1 MPSLLLPRMLSFGQ
15 QKRHA
20 QQPTNDP
27 KTTCRIFVF
36 RHFQAMPGVT
46 WAFTTGSFVGVLRTS
61 CLCFCVCWLLGYLC
75 HFFQTAVISR
85 YFRYLLH
92 VTYIIYIYLTF
103 SLLVASCVGT
113 PIIPWMLY
121 MCFCIFILN
130 MTPMSANM
138 SYMYGI
144 GKWKR
149 PDIFRISEVEQSFL

>member
-1 MPSLLLPRMLSFGQ
+1 MSMFLCLLVIGVFVPFFPDGCYFQIFPLSF
-15 QKRHA
+15 A
-20 QQPTNDP
+20 CD
-27 KTTCRIFVF
+27 I
-36 RHFQAMPGVT
+36 
-46 WAFTTGSFVGVLRTS
+46 
-61 CLCFCVCWLLGYLC
+61 Y
-75 HFFQTAVISR
+75 
-85 YFRYLLH
+85 Y
-92 VTYIIYIYLTF
+92 IYIYLTF